1 MWEETS
7 RFQPFFTRFS
17 PCCSTRKR
25 CARPIPLL
33 RVTARNSERHA
44 SPFAPC
50 APGHTAR
57 MEQGKFRR
65 LVSPSSIWTCATG
78 QAHKAQGIQNRRE
91 STPGGEH
98 QPLDRYRR
106 KLYREGLESPTTPKT
121 LSNPD
126 HKPPPDHHYPQQE
139 LAESNPKSLLL
150 KPPQMMRPT
159 LRTRAGIK

>member
-1 MWEETS
+1 
-7 RFQPFFTRFS
+7 
-17 PCCSTRKR
+17 
-25 CARPIPLL
+25 
-33 RVTARNSERHA
+33 
-44 SPFAPC
+44 
-50 APGHTAR
+50 

-121 LSNPD
+121 LRNPD
-126 HKPPPDHHYPQQE
+126 HKPTPDHHYPQQE
-139 LAESNPKSLLL
+139 LAESNPKLTTETTPDDEANTQNKGRNYVGVERDHMHS
-150 KPPQMMRPT
+150 
-159 LRTRAGIK
+159 